1 MSDYMA
7 ELRDVNVQKDS
18 MRFRRNIERI
28 GELLAYEVSQHLNYA
43 KEEVQTP
50 LAIAHNY
57 RLQDPVVIGTIL
69 RAGLP
74 FHAGFLNYFDHAEN
88 AFVSAYRK
96 YKDKLKFD
104 IFVEYIACPDLTDK
118 VLILTDP
125 MLATGE
131 YGTCLSCVAFSWQA
145 PTSTLCIRNS

>member
-28 GELLAYEVSQHLNYA
+28 GELLAYEVSQHLSYA

-88 AFVSAYRK
+88 ACYRR
-96 YKDKLKFD
+96 
-104 IFVEYIACPDLTDK
+104 
-118 VLILTDP
+118 
-125 MLATGE
+125 E
-131 YGTCLSCVAFSWQA
+131 YGTCLSRVALSWQA
-145 PTSTLCIRNS
+145 PTNTLCIRNS